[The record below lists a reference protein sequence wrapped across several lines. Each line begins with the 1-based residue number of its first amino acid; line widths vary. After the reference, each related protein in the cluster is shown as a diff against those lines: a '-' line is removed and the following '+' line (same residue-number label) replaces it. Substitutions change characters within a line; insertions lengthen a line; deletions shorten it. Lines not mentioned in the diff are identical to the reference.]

1 MKQKM
6 NFNSVKNI
14 TIVSAILIALLIA
27 PAQSAESGKYFAKKK
42 YIPQP
47 LPTFQN
53 TKDKLPRPIFDQD
66 PNYVKCYWKV
76 WQLAFKSFKQPK
88 PGSPF
93 VSNYIDEAFNPNLF
107 LWDTAFM
114 TMFCNYANPY
124 IPGIQSLDNFY
135 CTQLEDGEIVR
146 EVDEADGQPSHFGT
160 SQPGTPHSLNHPILA
175 WAEIESYKI
184 TGDKKR
190 LEMVYEPLVKYYYS
204 YDKIKEPKSGLYLV
218 SWASMDNSPRLG
230 TTLCAIDTSSE
241 VAMFARNLSFIANEL
256 GKKEDA
262 KKFTKEADTLSA
274 KINKLLWDSE
284 KGFYFDWA
292 KTGKINDVWTIAG
305 YWPML
310 AKVADK
316 QQAAKLVKN
325 LLDPE
330 KFARKHMVPTTPANQ
345 KGYNPK
351 GDYWKGSVWA
361 PTNTMV
367 IRGLENYN
375 YNDIAYKVAMNHL
388 GNVVKY
394 FEKTGTVWENYA
406 PDSLDKGSLSKPDFV
421 GWTGI
426 GPIVYFIE
434 YAIGIKPDAASNTI
448 TWDIKSNNRI
458 GVENLWFNNK
468 TLSLLCEKPD
478 TKGQRSITAKSDG
491 QFTLKI
497 IYNKKQKTIK
507 IPKNKTINFEI

>member
-1 MKQKM
+1 MRQKLS
-6 NFNSVKNI
+6 FNSAKTI
-14 TIVSAILIALLIA
+14 TTIALILIGLFIS
-27 PAQSAESGKYFAKKK
+27 PAQSAELGKYFPKKK

-47 LPTFQN
+47 LPTFEN
-53 TKDKLPRPIFDQD
+53 TKAKLPIPIFDED

-175 WAEIESYKI
+175 WAEVESYKI

-190 LEMVYEPLVKYYYS
+190 LEMVYEPLVKYFYAYE
-204 YDKIKEPKSGLYLV
+204 KIKEPKSGLYLV

-241 VAMFARNLSFIANEL
+241 VVLFARNLSVIAKVL
-256 GKKEDA
+256 GKKENA
-262 KKFTKEADTLSA
+262 EKFTKEADALSA
-274 KINKLLWDSE
+274 KINNLLWDAE

-292 KTGKINDVWTIAG
+292 NTEKINDVWTIAG
-305 YWPML
+305 FWPML
-310 AKVADK
+310 AEIADK
-316 QQAAKLVKN
+316 QQVEKLIEN
-325 LLDPE
+325 LLDPN
-330 KFARKHMVPTTPANQ
+330 KFARKHMVPTVPANQ
-345 KGYNPK
+345 KEFNPK

-367 IRGLENYN
+367 IRGLENYGR
-375 YNDIAYKVAMNHL
+375 NDLAYKLAMNHL
-388 GNVVKY
+388 DNVVRF

-406 PDSLDKGSLSKPDFV
+406 PDFLDKGSLSMRDFV

-434 YAIGIKPDAASNTI
+434 YAIGIKPDAATNTI

-468 TLSLLCEKPD
+468 TLSLICEKPD
-478 TKGQRSITAKSDG
+478 TKGQRSITAISDSP
-491 QFTLKI
+491 FTLKI
-497 IYNKKQKTIK
+497 IYGQKQKTIK
-507 IPKNKTINFEI
+507 IPKDKTINFKI

>member
-241 VAMFARNLSFIANEL
+241 A
-256 GKKEDA
+256 
-262 KKFTKEADTLSA
+262 SA
-274 KINKLLWDSE
+274 
-284 KGFYFDWA
+284 
-292 KTGKINDVWTIAG
+292 
-305 YWPML
+305 P
-310 AKVADK
+310 
-316 QQAAKLVKN
+316 
-325 LLDPE
+325 
-330 KFARKHMVPTTPANQ
+330 PTQP
-345 KGYNPK
+345 
-351 GDYWKGSVWA
+351 S
-361 PTNTMV
+361 
-367 IRGLENYN
+367 
-375 YNDIAYKVAMNHL
+375 
-388 GNVVKY
+388 
-394 FEKTGTVWENYA
+394 
-406 PDSLDKGSLSKPDFV
+406 
-421 GWTGI
+421 
-426 GPIVYFIE
+426 
-434 YAIGIKPDAASNTI
+434 
-448 TWDIKSNNRI
+448 
-458 GVENLWFNNK
+458 
-468 TLSLLCEKPD
+468 
-478 TKGQRSITAKSDG
+478 
-491 QFTLKI
+491 
-497 IYNKKQKTIK
+497 
-507 IPKNKTINFEI
+507 